1 MAGIVKQRPVTRWL
15 APVAAVALVG
25 VGAVVTSAAAS
36 ADDAPVLP
44 PRSAEQLLV
53 DLQQPTTTAFSG
65 EVAVHSDLGL
75 PAVAG
80 LLGGT
85 PDTGVVPPHA
95 ADMVAGAATG
105 VPALG
110 GLTDLLTGDHTL
122 RVWFDAPERSRVAV
136 VGNRDESDVVRNGTD
151 LWVWQSTGSQ
161 VLHATLPT
169 PDEPA
174 SHLPS
179 RSDLPDEVLAQ
190 LPKTPQEAAAALLD
204 AVGPTTAVTSESTAS
219 VGGRPAYLLVATP
232 TTPGT
237 LVARVVVAIDSE
249 THVPLRLEVYST
261 QRTQPAAG
269 IGFTSVSFETPSADV
284 FAFTPPAG
292 ATVTEIPDGL
302 KDLPSGTTTKPGD
315 GTGHGLADGARPDVT
330 TVGEG
335 WATVAILTP
344 PAGTADVTP
353 DSPDATGLLDT
364 LPLVS
369 GSWGSGHALA
379 GTLFSVLVADDG
391 RVAVGAVPVSAL
403 EDALAGTT
411 P

>member
-1 MAGIVKQRPVTRWL
+1 MAEIVKRRPVTRWV
-15 APVAAVALVG
+15 APLAAVALVG
-25 VGAVVTSAAAS
+25 VGAVVTTAAAS

-53 DLQQPTTTAFSG
+53 DLHQPTTTAFSG
-65 EVAVHSDLGL
+65 EIAVHSDLGL
-75 PAVAG
+75 PDVAG
-80 LLGGT
+80 LLGGGT
-85 PDTGVVPPHA
+85 SDTGVVPPHA
-95 ADMVAGAATG
+95 ADMVAGDATG
-105 VPALG
+105 IPALG
-110 GLTDLLTGDHTL
+110 GLTGLLTGDHTL

-136 VGNRDESDVVRNGTD
+136 VGNREESDVVKNGTD

-169 PDEPA
+169 PDEVA
-174 SHLPS
+174 AHLPS
-179 RSDLPDEVLAQ
+179 QSELPDEVLAQ

-219 VGGRPAYLLVATP
+219 VAGRPAYLLVATP
-232 TTPGT
+232 KTPGT

-261 QRTQPAAG
+261 QRTQPAAS

-292 ATVTEIPDGL
+292 ATVTELPEAL
-302 KDLPSGTTTKPGD
+302 KDLPSGPTTRP
-315 GTGHGLADGARPDVT
+315 DGARPDVT

-344 PAGTADVTP
+344 PAGVPATAPGSSGAPGV
-353 DSPDATGLLDT
+353 SGLLDA
-364 LPLVS
+364 LPQVS
-369 GSWGSGHALA
+369 GPWGSGHALA

-391 RVAVGAVPVSAL
+391 RIAVGAVPVATL